1 MQRTYRTT
9 TTWGMRLG
17 GVALVMTVL
26 PGCGG
31 PSAPPPSEPPATP
44 PHTTPG
50 GPLPPPAEP
59 EEARPVSGLPPG
71 RILPLP
77 GGSPE
82 GAVVDP
88 ATGILAV
95 ALRQPDGVALVDHD
109 SGEVRTVATPGA
121 ARHLSSSRPGEL
133 LLSAENTDMLIR
145 VALPQGTITEQV
157 QVGRQPHDAASFGRS
172 LFVSNEGG
180 GSVGVVQDGKMS
192 REIPGFAQP
201 GGLTISGDRLVVVD
215 VRKNTLHIIEPTT
228 MAEIAELP
236 AGAGPS
242 HVRPIGAGR
251 VAVADTRGNAVLTY
265 QVTGMPRQI
274 SRNTVPGRAYGLSS
288 DPGRG
293 LLYTALSNTN
303 QVVRWR
309 TGPDGSL
316 RDPKTLATVRQPDD
330 VASDPRTGTAY
341 VVGRTDAQVQQI
353 PESAFGPS

>member
-1 MQRTYRTT
+1 MQRTRGMR
-9 TTWGMRLG
+9 TTWGRRLG
-17 GVALVMTVL
+17 GLALVMTVL
-26 PGCGG
+26 SGCGG
-31 PSAPPPSEPPATP
+31 PSAPPPPEPPAAPPPATP
-44 PHTTPG
+44 N

-59 EEARPVSGLPPG
+59 EDAPPAPDVPPG
-71 RILPLP
+71 RILPVP

-95 ALRQPDGVALVDHD
+95 ALREPDSLALVDPA
-109 SGEVRTVATPGA
+109 SGDVRTVATPGA

-145 VALPQGTITEQV
+145 IALPQGTVTEQV
-157 QVGRQPHDAASFGRS
+157 QVGRQPHDAASYGDS

-192 REIPGFAQP
+192 REIPGFTQP
-201 GGLTISGDRLVVVD
+201 GGLAISGGRLAVVD
-215 VRKNTLHIIEPTT
+215 VRSNTLHIIDPNT
-228 MAEIAELP
+228 MAEIARLP

-251 VAVADTRGNAVLTY
+251 VAVADTRGNAVLTF
-265 QVTGMPRQI
+265 QVTGTPRQI
-274 SRNTVPGRAYGLSS
+274 SRDTVPGRAYGLSS
-288 DPGRG
+288 DPDRG
-293 LLYTALSNTN
+293 LVYASLSNTN

-316 RDPKTLATVRQPDD
+316 RDPRTLGTVRQPDD
-330 VASDPRTGTAY
+330 VAADPRSGTVY

-353 PESAFGPS
+353 PASAFGPS